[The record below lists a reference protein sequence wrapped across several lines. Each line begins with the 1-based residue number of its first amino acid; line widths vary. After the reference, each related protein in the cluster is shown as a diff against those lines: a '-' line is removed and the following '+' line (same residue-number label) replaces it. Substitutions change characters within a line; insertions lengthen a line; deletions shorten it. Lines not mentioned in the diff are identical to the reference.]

1 MLTFVYW
8 IFLNTRVCKTHPECP
23 KFEVTNK
30 TSHASVIFQ
39 KAKQRQAAGGLKHS
53 QPLRMSE
60 RRAPGENWYNPLFS
74 EEAEGEES
82 CLTKTKCHF
91 VAL

>member
-8 IFLNTRVCKTHPECP
+8 IFLNTRVCKPHPECP
-23 KFEVTNK
+23 KSEVTNK

-60 RRAPGENWYNPLFS
+60 GHLERIGTILFFLKRLKGKS
-74 EEAEGEES
+74 LA
-82 CLTKTKCHF
+82 
-91 VAL
+91 

>member
-8 IFLNTRVCKTHPECP
+8 IFLNTRVCKPHPECP

-53 QPLRMSE
+53 QPLRKSE
-60 RRAPGENWYNPLFS
+60 RRALGENWYNARFS
-74 EEAEGEES
+74 KEAKGVES
-82 CLTKTKCHF
+82 CLTKRSHF
-91 VAL
+91 VTL